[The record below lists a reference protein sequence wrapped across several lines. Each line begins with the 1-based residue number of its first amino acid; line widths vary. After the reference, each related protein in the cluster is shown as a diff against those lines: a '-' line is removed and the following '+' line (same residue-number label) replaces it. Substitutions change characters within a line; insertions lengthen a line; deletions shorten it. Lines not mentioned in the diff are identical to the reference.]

1 MKMTTRLSYLYRIL
15 SRQIKLGTTFAKQP
29 SNKMFKLVFEVEM
42 SLKAALKAG
51 LGSTDPQSGDGSN
64 DFNELNKPREFTGK
78 LGALNSK
85 VDVREPSV
93 PEAKMAVQLS
103 DSLPKPK
110 LNITKYA
117 HAANVNK
124 QEKSTT
130 SGSSMQESISLS
142 GSDQATKERKVK
154 PTITAQQ
161 YVSELDRFL
170 NKQNEHLTKKVVLGV
185 SSIEIER
192 LVKLSAKVRGRYIAK
207 LLDLGG
213 DGHLVLKESELIDL
227 RRTRESHE
235 ELLAGLDVLKN
246 AISNGEIIVSGNL
259 EH

>member
-1 MKMTTRLSYLYRIL
+1 
-15 SRQIKLGTTFAKQP
+15 
-29 SNKMFKLVFEVEM
+29 MFKLVFEVEM

-51 LGSTDPQSGDGSN
+51 LGAIDSQSSDGNN
-64 DFNELNKPREFTGK
+64 DFNKLNKPREFTGK
-78 LGALNSK
+78 LGALHSK
-85 VDVREPSV
+85 GDV
-93 PEAKMAVQLS
+93 PEISAPEKKVVAKLS

-110 LNITKYA
+110 LNIKSYA

-124 QEKSTT
+124 QENSTARVST
-130 SGSSMQESISLS
+130 VQDNISLS
-142 GSDQATKERKVK
+142 GLDKTTKEKEVK

-185 SSIEIER
+185 SSVEIER

-235 ELLAGLDVLKN
+235 ELLAGLNVLKN

-259 EH
+259 EN

>member
-1 MKMTTRLSYLYRIL
+1 
-15 SRQIKLGTTFAKQP
+15 
-29 SNKMFKLVFEVEM
+29 M

-51 LGSTDPQSGDGSN
+51 LGATDSQSSDGN
-64 DFNELNKPREFTGK
+64 NIFNRATKPREFTGK

-85 VDVREPSV
+85 GDVRELSLS
-93 PEAKMAVQLS
+93 EAKIAAKLS

-110 LNITKYA
+110 LNITTYA
-117 HAANVNK
+117 HAANINK
-124 QEKSTT
+124 QEKSTA
-130 SGSSMQESISLS
+130 SGSSGQDSISLS
-142 GSDQATKERKVK
+142 SSEKAKKEREVK

-170 NKQNEHLTKKVVLGV
+170 SRQNEHLTKKVVLGV
-185 SSIEIER
+185 SSVEIER

-235 ELLAGLDVLKN
+235 ELLAGLNVLKN
-246 AISNGEIIVSGNL
+246 AISNGEITVSGNL
-259 EH
+259 EN

>member
-1 MKMTTRLSYLYRIL
+1 
-15 SRQIKLGTTFAKQP
+15 
-29 SNKMFKLVFEVEM
+29 M

-51 LGSTDPQSGDGSN
+51 LGAIDSQSSDGNN
-64 DFNELNKPREFTGK
+64 DFNKLNKPREFTGK
-78 LGALNSK
+78 LGALHSK
-85 VDVREPSV
+85 GDV
-93 PEAKMAVQLS
+93 PEISAPEKKVVAKLS

-110 LNITKYA
+110 LNIKTYA

-124 QEKSTT
+124 QENSTARV
-130 SGSSMQESISLS
+130 SAAQDNISLS
-142 GSDQATKERKVK
+142 GLDKTTKEKEVK

-185 SSIEIER
+185 SSVEIER

-235 ELLAGLDVLKN
+235 ELLAGLNVLKN

-259 EH
+259 EN

>member
-1 MKMTTRLSYLYRIL
+1 
-15 SRQIKLGTTFAKQP
+15 
-29 SNKMFKLVFEVEM
+29 M

-51 LGSTDPQSGDGSN
+51 LGAIDSQSSDGNN
-64 DFNELNKPREFTGK
+64 DFNKLNKPREFTGK
-78 LGALNSK
+78 LGALHSK
-85 VDVREPSV
+85 GDV
-93 PEAKMAVQLS
+93 PEISAPEKKVVAKLS

-110 LNITKYA
+110 LNIKTYA

-124 QEKSTT
+124 QENSTARVST
-130 SGSSMQESISLS
+130 AQDNISLS
-142 GSDQATKERKVK
+142 GSDKTTKEKEVK

-185 SSIEIER
+185 SSVEIER

-235 ELLAGLDVLKN
+235 ELLAGLNVLKN

-259 EH
+259 EN

>member
-1 MKMTTRLSYLYRIL
+1 
-15 SRQIKLGTTFAKQP
+15 
-29 SNKMFKLVFEVEM
+29 M

-51 LGSTDPQSGDGSN
+51 LGATDSHSSDGIN
-64 DFNELNKPREFTGK
+64 NFNKANKPREFTGK

-85 VDVREPSV
+85 GDVRELSLS
-93 PEAKMAVQLS
+93 EAKITAKLS

-110 LNITKYA
+110 LNVTTYA
-117 HAANVNK
+117 PAANINK
-124 QEKSTT
+124 QEKSTA
-130 SGSSMQESISLS
+130 SGSSVQDSISLS
-142 GSDQATKERKVK
+142 SSEKATKEREVK

-170 NKQNEHLTKKVVLGV
+170 SRQNEHLTKKVVLGV
-185 SSIEIER
+185 SSVEIER

-235 ELLAGLDVLKN
+235 ELLAGLNVLKN
-246 AISNGEIIVSGNL
+246 AISNGEITVSGNL
-259 EH
+259 EN

>member
-1 MKMTTRLSYLYRIL
+1 
-15 SRQIKLGTTFAKQP
+15 
-29 SNKMFKLVFEVEM
+29 M

-51 LGSTDPQSGDGSN
+51 LGATDSQPSDDN
-64 DFNELNKPREFTGK
+64 NNFNNVNKPSEFTGK
-78 LGALNSK
+78 LGSLNSK
-85 VDVREPSV
+85 GDVRELSFS
-93 PEAKMAVQLS
+93 EAKIPAKLS

-110 LNITKYA
+110 LNITTYA
-117 HAANVNK
+117 HAANINK
-124 QEKSTT
+124 QENSTA
-130 SGSSMQESISLS
+130 SGSSVQDSISPS
-142 GSDQATKERKVK
+142 GSEKATKEREVK

-170 NKQNEHLTKKVVLGV
+170 SRQNEHLTKKVVLGV

-235 ELLAGLDVLKN
+235 ELLAGLNVLKN
-246 AISNGEIIVSGNL
+246 AISNGEITVSGNL
-259 EH
+259 EN

>member
-1 MKMTTRLSYLYRIL
+1 
-15 SRQIKLGTTFAKQP
+15 
-29 SNKMFKLVFEVEM
+29 M

-51 LGSTDPQSGDGSN
+51 LGAIDSQSSDGNN
-64 DFNELNKPREFTGK
+64 DFNKLNKPREFTGK
-78 LGALNSK
+78 LGALHSK
-85 VDVREPSV
+85 VDV
-93 PEAKMAVQLS
+93 PEISAPEKKVVAKLS

-110 LNITKYA
+110 LNIKTYA

-124 QEKSTT
+124 QENSTARVST
-130 SGSSMQESISLS
+130 AQDNISLS
-142 GSDQATKERKVK
+142 GLDKTTKEKEVK

-185 SSIEIER
+185 SSVEIER

-235 ELLAGLDVLKN
+235 ELLAGLNVLKN

-259 EH
+259 EN

>member
-1 MKMTTRLSYLYRIL
+1 
-15 SRQIKLGTTFAKQP
+15 
-29 SNKMFKLVFEVEM
+29 M

-51 LGSTDPQSGDGSN
+51 LGAIDSQSSDGNN
-64 DFNELNKPREFTGK
+64 DFNKLNKPREFTGK
-78 LGALNSK
+78 LGALHSK
-85 VDVREPSV
+85 GDV
-93 PEAKMAVQLS
+93 PEISAPEKKVVAKLS

-110 LNITKYA
+110 LNIKTYA

-124 QEKSTT
+124 QENSTARVST
-130 SGSSMQESISLS
+130 AQDNISLS
-142 GSDQATKERKVK
+142 GSDKSTIEKEVK

-185 SSIEIER
+185 SSVEIER

-235 ELLAGLDVLKN
+235 ELLAGLNVLKN
-246 AISNGEIIVSGNL
+246 AISNGEIIVGGNL
-259 EH
+259 EN

>member
-1 MKMTTRLSYLYRIL
+1 
-15 SRQIKLGTTFAKQP
+15 
-29 SNKMFKLVFEVEM
+29 M

-51 LGSTDPQSGDGSN
+51 LGAIDSQSSDGNN
-64 DFNELNKPREFTGK
+64 DFNKLNKPREFTGK
-78 LGALNSK
+78 LGALHSK
-85 VDVREPSV
+85 GDV
-93 PEAKMAVQLS
+93 PEISAPEKKVVAKLS

-110 LNITKYA
+110 LNIKTYA

-124 QEKSTT
+124 QENSTARVST
-130 SGSSMQESISLS
+130 AQDNISLL
-142 GSDQATKERKVK
+142 GLDKTTKEKEIK

-185 SSIEIER
+185 SSVEIER

-235 ELLAGLDVLKN
+235 ELLAGLNVLKN

-259 EH
+259 EN

>member
-1 MKMTTRLSYLYRIL
+1 
-15 SRQIKLGTTFAKQP
+15 
-29 SNKMFKLVFEVEM
+29 M

-51 LGSTDPQSGDGSN
+51 LGAIDSQSSDGNN
-64 DFNELNKPREFTGK
+64 DFNKLNKPREFTGK
-78 LGALNSK
+78 LGALHSK
-85 VDVREPSV
+85 GDVPEISV
-93 PEAKMAVQLS
+93 PEKKVVAKLS

-110 LNITKYA
+110 LNIKTYA

-124 QEKSTT
+124 QENSTARVST
-130 SGSSMQESISLS
+130 AQDNISLS
-142 GSDQATKERKVK
+142 GSDTTTKEREVK

-185 SSIEIER
+185 SSVEIER

-235 ELLAGLDVLKN
+235 ELLAGLNVLKN

-259 EH
+259 EN

>member
-1 MKMTTRLSYLYRIL
+1 
-15 SRQIKLGTTFAKQP
+15 
-29 SNKMFKLVFEVEM
+29 M

-51 LGSTDPQSGDGSN
+51 LGAIDSQSSDGNN
-64 DFNELNKPREFTGK
+64 DFNKLNKPREFTGK
-78 LGALNSK
+78 LGALHSK
-85 VDVREPSV
+85 GDV
-93 PEAKMAVQLS
+93 PEISAPEKKVVAKLS

-110 LNITKYA
+110 LNIKTYA

-124 QEKSTT
+124 QENSTARVST
-130 SGSSMQESISLS
+130 AQDNISLLAL
-142 GSDQATKERKVK
+142 DKTTKEKEVK

-170 NKQNEHLTKKVVLGV
+170 NKQNEHLTKKVVLDV
-185 SSIEIER
+185 SSVEIER

-235 ELLAGLDVLKN
+235 ELLAGLNVLKN

-259 EH
+259 EN

>member
-1 MKMTTRLSYLYRIL
+1 
-15 SRQIKLGTTFAKQP
+15 
-29 SNKMFKLVFEVEM
+29 M

-51 LGSTDPQSGDGSN
+51 LGAIDSQSSDGNN
-64 DFNELNKPREFTGK
+64 DFNKLNKPREFTGK
-78 LGALNSK
+78 LGALHSK
-85 VDVREPSV
+85 GDV
-93 PEAKMAVQLS
+93 PEISAPEKKVVAKLS

-110 LNITKYA
+110 LNIKTYA

-124 QEKSTT
+124 QENSTARVST
-130 SGSSMQESISLS
+130 VQDNISLS
-142 GSDQATKERKVK
+142 GLDKTTKEKEVK

-185 SSIEIER
+185 SSVEIER

-235 ELLAGLDVLKN
+235 ELLAGLNVLKN

-259 EH
+259 EN

>member
-1 MKMTTRLSYLYRIL
+1 
-15 SRQIKLGTTFAKQP
+15 
-29 SNKMFKLVFEVEM
+29 M

-51 LGSTDPQSGDGSN
+51 LGATDSQSSDGN
-64 DFNELNKPREFTGK
+64 NNFNKLNKPREFTGK
-78 LGALNSK
+78 LGALHSK
-85 VDVREPSV
+85 GDV
-93 PEAKMAVQLS
+93 PEISAPEKKVVAKLS

-110 LNITKYA
+110 LNIKTYA

-124 QEKSTT
+124 QENSTARVST
-130 SGSSMQESISLS
+130 AQDNISLS
-142 GSDQATKERKVK
+142 GLDKTTKEKEVK

-185 SSIEIER
+185 SSVEIER

-235 ELLAGLDVLKN
+235 ELLAGLNVLKN

-259 EH
+259 EN

>member
-1 MKMTTRLSYLYRIL
+1 
-15 SRQIKLGTTFAKQP
+15 
-29 SNKMFKLVFEVEM
+29 M

-51 LGSTDPQSGDGSN
+51 LGATDSHSSDGIN
-64 DFNELNKPREFTGK
+64 NFNKANKPREFTGK

-85 VDVREPSV
+85 GDVRELSLS
-93 PEAKMAVQLS
+93 EAKIAAELS

-110 LNITKYA
+110 LNITTYA
-117 HAANVNK
+117 HAANINE
-124 QEKSTT
+124 QEKSTA
-130 SGSSMQESISLS
+130 SASSVQDSISLS
-142 GSDQATKERKVK
+142 SSEKATKEREVK

-170 NKQNEHLTKKVVLGV
+170 SRQNEYLTKKVVLGV
-185 SSIEIER
+185 SSVEIER

-235 ELLAGLDVLKN
+235 ELLAGLNVLKN
-246 AISNGEIIVSGNL
+246 AISNGEITVSGNL
-259 EH
+259 EN

>member
-1 MKMTTRLSYLYRIL
+1 
-15 SRQIKLGTTFAKQP
+15 
-29 SNKMFKLVFEVEM
+29 M

-51 LGSTDPQSGDGSN
+51 LGAIDSPSSDGSN
-64 DFNELNKPREFTGK
+64 DFNKLNKPREFTGK
-78 LGALNSK
+78 LGALHSK
-85 VDVREPSV
+85 GDVPEISV
-93 PEAKMAVQLS
+93 PEKKVVAKLS

-110 LNITKYA
+110 LNIKTYA

-124 QEKSTT
+124 QENSTARVST
-130 SGSSMQESISLS
+130 VQDNISLS
-142 GSDQATKERKVK
+142 GSDTTTKEREVK
-154 PTITAQQ
+154 QTITAQQ

-185 SSIEIER
+185 SSVEIER

-213 DGHLVLKESELIDL
+213 DGHLVLKESELVDL

-235 ELLAGLDVLKN
+235 ELLAGLNVLKN
-246 AISNGEIIVSGNL
+246 AISNGEITVSGNL
-259 EH
+259 EN

>member
-1 MKMTTRLSYLYRIL
+1 
-15 SRQIKLGTTFAKQP
+15 
-29 SNKMFKLVFEVEM
+29 M

-51 LGSTDPQSGDGSN
+51 LGAIDSQSSDGNN
-64 DFNELNKPREFTGK
+64 DFNKLNKPREFTGK
-78 LGALNSK
+78 LGALHSK
-85 VDVREPSV
+85 GDV
-93 PEAKMAVQLS
+93 PEISAPEKKVVAKLS

-110 LNITKYA
+110 LNIKTYA

-124 QEKSTT
+124 QENSTARVST
-130 SGSSMQESISLS
+130 AQDNISLS
-142 GSDQATKERKVK
+142 GLDKNTKEKEVK

-185 SSIEIER
+185 SSVEIER

-235 ELLAGLDVLKN
+235 ELLAGLNVLKN
-246 AISNGEIIVSGNL
+246 AISNGEIIVGGNL
-259 EH
+259 EN

>member
-1 MKMTTRLSYLYRIL
+1 
-15 SRQIKLGTTFAKQP
+15 
-29 SNKMFKLVFEVEM
+29 M

-51 LGSTDPQSGDGSN
+51 LGAIDSQSSDGNN
-64 DFNELNKPREFTGK
+64 DFNKLNKPREFTGK
-78 LGALNSK
+78 LGALHSK
-85 VDVREPSV
+85 GDV
-93 PEAKMAVQLS
+93 PEISAPEKKVVAKLS

-110 LNITKYA
+110 LNINTYA

-124 QEKSTT
+124 QENSTARVST
-130 SGSSMQESISLS
+130 AQDNISLL
-142 GSDQATKERKVK
+142 GLDKTTKEKEVK

-170 NKQNEHLTKKVVLGV
+170 NKQNEHLTKKVVLDV
-185 SSIEIER
+185 SSVEIER

-235 ELLAGLDVLKN
+235 ELLAGLNVLKN

-259 EH
+259 EN

>member
-1 MKMTTRLSYLYRIL
+1 
-15 SRQIKLGTTFAKQP
+15 
-29 SNKMFKLVFEVEM
+29 M

-51 LGSTDPQSGDGSN
+51 LGATDPQSDDEN
-64 DFNELNKPREFTGK
+64 DFNKLNKPREFTGK
-78 LGALNSK
+78 LGNLK
-85 VDVREPSV
+85 FRGDVRELSS
-93 PEAKMAVQLS
+93 PEAKIAAKLS

-110 LNITKYA
+110 LNIKTYA
-117 HAANVNK
+117 RAANVNK
-124 QEKSTT
+124 QEKSTAN
-130 SGSSMQESISLS
+130 GSSLQNSISLS
-142 GSDQATKERKVK
+142 DSENATKEREVK
-154 PTITAQQ
+154 STITAQQ

-170 NKQNEHLTKKVVLGV
+170 TKQNEHLTKKVVLGV
-185 SSIEIER
+185 SSVEIAR

-235 ELLAGLDVLKN
+235 ELLAGLNVLKN

-259 EH
+259 AN

>member
-1 MKMTTRLSYLYRIL
+1 
-15 SRQIKLGTTFAKQP
+15 
-29 SNKMFKLVFEVEM
+29 M

-51 LGSTDPQSGDGSN
+51 LGAIDSRSSDGNN
-64 DFNELNKPREFTGK
+64 DFNKLNKPREFTGK
-78 LGALNSK
+78 LGALHSK
-85 VDVREPSV
+85 GDV
-93 PEAKMAVQLS
+93 PEISAPEKKVVAKLS

-110 LNITKYA
+110 LNIKTYA

-124 QEKSTT
+124 QENSTARVST
-130 SGSSMQESISLS
+130 AQDNISLS
-142 GSDQATKERKVK
+142 GLDKTTKEKEVK

-185 SSIEIER
+185 SSVEIER

-235 ELLAGLDVLKN
+235 ELLAGLNVLKN

-259 EH
+259 EN

>member
-1 MKMTTRLSYLYRIL
+1 MWKFIQTNKTRHSFCKATVI
-15 SRQIKLGTTFAKQP
+15 
-29 SNKMFKLVFEVEM
+29 KMFKLVFEVEM

-51 LGSTDPQSGDGSN
+51 LGAIDSQSSDGN
-64 DFNELNKPREFTGK
+64 NNFNKVNKPREFTGK
-78 LGALNSK
+78 LGSLNSK
-85 VDVREPSV
+85 GNVRELSFS
-93 PEAKMAVQLS
+93 EAKIPAKLS

-110 LNITKYA
+110 LNITTDAY
-117 HAANVNK
+117 AANINK
-124 QEKSTT
+124 QENSTA
-130 SGSSMQESISLS
+130 SGSSVQDSISPS
-142 GSDQATKERKVK
+142 GSEKATKKREVK

-170 NKQNEHLTKKVVLGV
+170 SRQNEHLTKKVVLGV

-235 ELLAGLDVLKN
+235 ELLAGLNVLKN
-246 AISNGEIIVSGNL
+246 AISNGEITVSGNL
-259 EH
+259 EN

>member
-1 MKMTTRLSYLYRIL
+1 
-15 SRQIKLGTTFAKQP
+15 
-29 SNKMFKLVFEVEM
+29 M

-51 LGSTDPQSGDGSN
+51 LGAIDSQSSDGNN
-64 DFNELNKPREFTGK
+64 DFNKLNKPREFTGK
-78 LGALNSK
+78 LGALHSK
-85 VDVREPSV
+85 GDV
-93 PEAKMAVQLS
+93 PEISAPEKKVVAKLS

-110 LNITKYA
+110 LNIKTYA

-124 QEKSTT
+124 QENSIARVSTA
-130 SGSSMQESISLS
+130 QDNISLS
-142 GSDQATKERKVK
+142 GLDKTTKEKEVK

-185 SSIEIER
+185 SSVEIER

-235 ELLAGLDVLKN
+235 ELLAGLNVLKN

-259 EH
+259 EN

>member
-1 MKMTTRLSYLYRIL
+1 MWKFIQTNKTRHSFCKAPVI
-15 SRQIKLGTTFAKQP
+15 
-29 SNKMFKLVFEVEM
+29 KMFKLVFEVEM

-51 LGSTDPQSGDGSN
+51 LGSTDPQSIDGNN
-64 DFNELNKPREFTGK
+64 DFNKLNKPKEFTGK
-78 LGALNSK
+78 LGALNSEG
-85 VDVREPSV
+85 DVQELSV
-93 PEAKMAVQLS
+93 PEAKMTAQLS
-103 DSLPKPK
+103 DSLPRPK
-110 LNITKYA
+110 LNITTYS
-117 HAANVNK
+117 HAANINK
-124 QEKSTT
+124 QEKSTA
-130 SGSSMQESISLS
+130 SGSSVQDSVSLS
-142 GSDQATKERKVK
+142 GSDEAKKERKVK

>member
-1 MKMTTRLSYLYRIL
+1 
-15 SRQIKLGTTFAKQP
+15 
-29 SNKMFKLVFEVEM
+29 M

-51 LGSTDPQSGDGSN
+51 LGATDSHSSDGIN
-64 DFNELNKPREFTGK
+64 NFNKANKPREFTGK

-85 VDVREPSV
+85 GDVRELSLS
-93 PEAKMAVQLS
+93 EAKIAAELS

-110 LNITKYA
+110 LNITTYA
-117 HAANVNK
+117 NAANINE
-124 QEKSTT
+124 QEKSTA
-130 SGSSMQESISLS
+130 SASSVQDSISLS
-142 GSDQATKERKVK
+142 SSEKATKEREVK

-170 NKQNEHLTKKVVLGV
+170 SRQNEHLTKKVVLGV
-185 SSIEIER
+185 SSVEIER

-235 ELLAGLDVLKN
+235 ELLAGLNVLKN
-246 AISNGEIIVSGNL
+246 AISNGEITVSGNL
-259 EH
+259 EN

>member
-1 MKMTTRLSYLYRIL
+1 MSKFIQTNKTRHSFCKDTVI
-15 SRQIKLGTTFAKQP
+15 
-29 SNKMFKLVFEVEM
+29 KMFKLVFEVEM

-51 LGSTDPQSGDGSN
+51 LGETDSQSSDSN
-64 DFNELNKPREFTGK
+64 DNLNKVNKPRGFTGK

-85 VDVREPSV
+85 GDVRELSSSEV
-93 PEAKMAVQLS
+93 KIAAKLS

-110 LNITKYA
+110 LNIKTYA

-130 SGSSMQESISLS
+130 SGSSVQDSISLS
-142 GSDQATKERKVK
+142 GLEKTTKEREVK
-154 PTITAQQ
+154 STITAQQ

-170 NKQNEHLTKKVVLGV
+170 TKQNEHLTKKVVLGV
-185 SSIEIER
+185 SSVEIER

-213 DGHLVLKESELIDL
+213 NGHLVLKESELIDL

-235 ELLAGLDVLKN
+235 ELLAGLNVLRN
-246 AISNGEIIVSGNL
+246 AISNGEISVSGTL
-259 EH
+259 EN

>member
-1 MKMTTRLSYLYRIL
+1 
-15 SRQIKLGTTFAKQP
+15 
-29 SNKMFKLVFEVEM
+29 M

-51 LGSTDPQSGDGSN
+51 LGATDSQSSDGIN
-64 DFNELNKPREFTGK
+64 NFNKANKPREFTGK

-85 VDVREPSV
+85 GDVRELSLS
-93 PEAKMAVQLS
+93 EAKIAAELS

-110 LNITKYA
+110 LNITTYA
-117 HAANVNK
+117 HAANINK
-124 QEKSTT
+124 REKS
-130 SGSSMQESISLS
+130 SASASSMQDSISLS
-142 GSDQATKERKVK
+142 SSEKATKERELK

-170 NKQNEHLTKKVVLGV
+170 SRQNEHLTKKVVLGV
-185 SSIEIER
+185 SSVEIER

-235 ELLAGLDVLKN
+235 ELLAGLNVLKN
-246 AISNGEIIVSGNL
+246 AISNGEITVSGNL
-259 EH
+259 EN

>member
-1 MKMTTRLSYLYRIL
+1 
-15 SRQIKLGTTFAKQP
+15 
-29 SNKMFKLVFEVEM
+29 M

-51 LGSTDPQSGDGSN
+51 LGAIDSQSSDGNN
-64 DFNELNKPREFTGK
+64 DFNKLNKPREFTGK
-78 LGALNSK
+78 LGALHSK
-85 VDVREPSV
+85 GDV
-93 PEAKMAVQLS
+93 PEISAPEKKVVAKLS

-110 LNITKYA
+110 LNIKTYA

-124 QEKSTT
+124 QENSTARVST
-130 SGSSMQESISLS
+130 AQDNISLLAL
-142 GSDQATKERKVK
+142 DKTTKEKEVK

-170 NKQNEHLTKKVVLGV
+170 NKQNEHLTKEVVLGV
-185 SSIEIER
+185 SSVEIER

-235 ELLAGLDVLKN
+235 ELLAGLNVLKN

-259 EH
+259 EN

>member
-1 MKMTTRLSYLYRIL
+1 
-15 SRQIKLGTTFAKQP
+15 
-29 SNKMFKLVFEVEM
+29 M

-51 LGSTDPQSGDGSN
+51 LGAIDSQSSDGNN
-64 DFNELNKPREFTGK
+64 DFNKLNKPREFTGK
-78 LGALNSK
+78 LGALHSK
-85 VDVREPSV
+85 GDV
-93 PEAKMAVQLS
+93 PEISAPEKNVVAKLS

-110 LNITKYA
+110 LNIKTYA

-124 QEKSTT
+124 QENSTARVST
-130 SGSSMQESISLS
+130 AQDNISLS
-142 GSDQATKERKVK
+142 GIDKTTKEKEVK

-185 SSIEIER
+185 SSVEIER

-235 ELLAGLDVLKN
+235 ELLAGLNVLKN

-259 EH
+259 EN

>member
-1 MKMTTRLSYLYRIL
+1 
-15 SRQIKLGTTFAKQP
+15 
-29 SNKMFKLVFEVEM
+29 M

-51 LGSTDPQSGDGSN
+51 LGATDSQSSEGN
-64 DFNELNKPREFTGK
+64 NNFNKVNKAREFTGK
-78 LGALNSK
+78 LGALHSK
-85 VDVREPSV
+85 GDV
-93 PEAKMAVQLS
+93 PEISAPEKKVVAKLS

-110 LNITKYA
+110 LNIKTYA

-124 QEKSTT
+124 QENSTARVST
-130 SGSSMQESISLS
+130 AQDNISLS
-142 GSDQATKERKVK
+142 GLDKITKEKEVK

-185 SSIEIER
+185 SSVEIER

-235 ELLAGLDVLKN
+235 ELLAGLNVLKN

-259 EH
+259 EN

>member
-1 MKMTTRLSYLYRIL
+1 
-15 SRQIKLGTTFAKQP
+15 
-29 SNKMFKLVFEVEM
+29 MFKLVFEVEM

-51 LGSTDPQSGDGSN
+51 LGAIDSQSSDGNN
-64 DFNELNKPREFTGK
+64 DFNKLNKPREFTGK
-78 LGALNSK
+78 LGALHSK
-85 VDVREPSV
+85 GDV
-93 PEAKMAVQLS
+93 PEISAPEKKVVAKLS

-110 LNITKYA
+110 LNIKTYA

-124 QEKSTT
+124 QENSTARVST
-130 SGSSMQESISLS
+130 AQDNISLS
-142 GSDQATKERKVK
+142 GLDKTTKEKEVK

-185 SSIEIER
+185 SSVEIER

-235 ELLAGLDVLKN
+235 ELLAGLNVLKN

-259 EH
+259 EN

>member
-1 MKMTTRLSYLYRIL
+1 
-15 SRQIKLGTTFAKQP
+15 
-29 SNKMFKLVFEVEM
+29 M

-51 LGSTDPQSGDGSN
+51 LGAIDSQSSDGNN

-78 LGALNSK
+78 LGALHSK
-85 VDVREPSV
+85 GDV
-93 PEAKMAVQLS
+93 PEISAPEKKVVAKLS

-110 LNITKYA
+110 LNIKTYA

-124 QEKSTT
+124 QENSTARVST
-130 SGSSMQESISLS
+130 AQDNISLS
-142 GSDQATKERKVK
+142 GSDKTTKEKEVK

-185 SSIEIER
+185 SSVEIER

-235 ELLAGLDVLKN
+235 ELLAGLNVLKN

-259 EH
+259 EN

>member
-1 MKMTTRLSYLYRIL
+1 
-15 SRQIKLGTTFAKQP
+15 
-29 SNKMFKLVFEVEM
+29 M

-51 LGSTDPQSGDGSN
+51 LGATDSQSSDGNN
-64 DFNELNKPREFTGK
+64 DFNKLNKPREFTGK
-78 LGALNSK
+78 LGALHSK
-85 VDVREPSV
+85 GDV
-93 PEAKMAVQLS
+93 PEISAPEKKVVAKLS

-110 LNITKYA
+110 LNIKTYA

-124 QEKSTT
+124 QENSTARVST
-130 SGSSMQESISLS
+130 AQDNISLLAL
-142 GSDQATKERKVK
+142 DKTTKEKEVK

-170 NKQNEHLTKKVVLGV
+170 NKQNEHLTKKVVLDV
-185 SSIEIER
+185 SSVEIER

-235 ELLAGLDVLKN
+235 ELLAGLNVLKN

-259 EH
+259 EN

>member
-1 MKMTTRLSYLYRIL
+1 
-15 SRQIKLGTTFAKQP
+15 
-29 SNKMFKLVFEVEM
+29 M

-51 LGSTDPQSGDGSN
+51 LGAIDSQSSDGNN
-64 DFNELNKPREFTGK
+64 DFNKLNKPREFTGK
-78 LGALNSK
+78 LGALHSK
-85 VDVREPSV
+85 GDVPEISV
-93 PEAKMAVQLS
+93 PEKKVVAKLS

-110 LNITKYA
+110 LNIKTYA

-124 QEKSTT
+124 QENSTARVST
-130 SGSSMQESISLS
+130 AQDNISLS
-142 GSDQATKERKVK
+142 GIDKTTKEKEVK

-185 SSIEIER
+185 SSVEIER

-235 ELLAGLDVLKN
+235 ELLAGLNVLKN

-259 EH
+259 EN